1 MLSKRST
8 KKTNGL
14 TTAAEEVK
22 SATEPFPERPER
34 HSEEEETQT
43 FSREFFDGLLRR
55 IDVNIAEK
63 LDHLQADNLQ
73 RFEDLYH
80 RQDDILKIMQEQIS
94 GVVQQIQSLERAHQP
109 TSQQPVAINEDPDLD
124 IRLTGVNTNGRR
136 TTRRDSAYNRLSNF
150 RGEIRE
156 GVLTMESDKH
166 MEIIWSNKTVD
177 GFLQF
182 IEDMDR
188 FVLMHNQPVANLY
201 THIAPDLQ
209 EVIAELLYIHKP
221 HKYSSRHDVYQANI
235 QDIYEMVQIHFAP
248 RDLGHFNKLLY
259 LSCKKYEVA

>member
-1 MLSKRST
+1 
-8 KKTNGL
+8 
-14 TTAAEEVK
+14 
-22 SATEPFPERPER
+22 
-34 HSEEEETQT
+34 
-43 FSREFFDGLLRR
+43 
-55 IDVNIAEK
+55 
-63 LDHLQADNLQ
+63 
-73 RFEDLYH
+73 
-80 RQDDILKIMQEQIS
+80 MQEQIS

-109 TSQQPVAINEDPDLD
+109 TSQQPVAINEGPDLD

-166 MEIIWSNKTVD
+166 IEIIWSNKTVD

-259 LSCKKYEVA
+259 SSCKKYEVAQRGENYSPTKLKLYGLRQRFKERFDFLSEGAVRMQRRDAIQPRLSELRSFSTLL